1 MKNDV
6 NGELGSLV
14 GLEHVDQFVAE
25 IPVYSQKSL
34 SVSAMIPQSARG
46 VLVVAH
52 RGVWNV
58 APENSLSAIEAAIH
72 AGADIVEIDV
82 RRSAD
87 GVFFVIHDDTL
98 DRTTDLLG
106 SVEMSSSAT
115 MRRARL
121 RAGAG
126 GPAASMTTE
135 TLLTLAELLES
146 VRGRIALNLDTKT
159 PEDAEDV
166 ANLVL
171 DLRVADQ
178 VVLKTTVYPEDDP
191 LQPMR
196 LSFFGKV
203 PYMPIMT
210 ARPGRFVDDL
220 RAMTPLQSRMI
231 ELKADSLDVL
241 VEGADELARQDMRV
255 WINTLD
261 LGAFAG
267 LMDTNALADPTAVWG
282 TAIAAG
288 VGAIQTDQCASLRSY
303 LRQSETR

>member
-98 DRTTDLLG
+98 DRTT
-106 SVEMSSSAT
+106 
-115 MRRARL
+115 
-121 RAGAG
+121 
-126 GPAASMTTE
+126 
-135 TLLTLAELLES
+135 
-146 VRGRIALNLDTKT
+146 
-159 PEDAEDV
+159 
-166 ANLVL
+166 
-171 DLRVADQ
+171 
-178 VVLKTTVYPEDDP
+178 
-191 LQPMR
+191 
-196 LSFFGKV
+196 
-203 PYMPIMT
+203 
-210 ARPGRFVDDL
+210 
-220 RAMTPLQSRMI
+220 
-231 ELKADSLDVL
+231 
-241 VEGADELARQDMRV
+241 
-255 WINTLD
+255 
-261 LGAFAG
+261 
-267 LMDTNALADPTAVWG
+267 
-282 TAIAAG
+282 
-288 VGAIQTDQCASLRSY
+288 
-303 LRQSETR
+303 